1 LRRLLAIFQ
10 RRALM
15 TALGGD
21 LSAKVAV
28 VTGAASGI
36 GRATTRALVAA
47 GARVV
52 ALDIDGAGVD
62 RTAEL
67 CDDADF
73 VVPVTGDV
81 SDPVDVQSAVRM
93 AEQRWGRL
101 TTMVNNA
108 AISIPGTVVET
119 TVEDFDRTLAV
130 NLRGVFLGCK
140 YAVPALLRAGGGAII
155 NMGSVNSLVAEPV
168 LSAYTA
174 SKGGVLM
181 LTRSVARDYASQGI
195 RCNCI
200 CPGWVDTPI
209 NLAHASRMGGIEA
222 VRASLPQWQPIGREG
237 RPEEIA
243 AMVLFLASDA
253 ATFVTGSALV
263 ADGGM
268 TAM

>member
-1 LRRLLAIFQ
+1 
-10 RRALM
+10 M
-15 TALGGD
+15 TPTGGD

-36 GRATTRALVAA
+36 GRASTRALVAA

-52 ALDIDGAGVD
+52 ALDIDAAGVQ

-67 CDDADF
+67 CDDAGA
-73 VVPVTGDV
+73 VVPMPGDV
-81 SDPVDVQSAVRM
+81 SDPVDVASAVRM
-93 AEQRWGRL
+93 AERRWGRL
-101 TTMVNNA
+101 TTMINNA
-108 AISIPGTVVET
+108 AISIPGTVVDT

-140 YAVPALLRAGGGAII
+140 YAVPALLRAGGGSII

-168 LSAYTA
+168 LASYTA

-181 LTRSVARDYASQGI
+181 LTKAVARDFAAQGV

-209 NLAHASRMGGIEA
+209 NLAHAARMGGIEA

-243 AMVLFLASDA
+243 ALVLFLASDA
-253 ATFVTGSALV
+253 SSFITGSALV

-268 TAM
+268 TAI

>member
-1 LRRLLAIFQ
+1 MFQ
-10 RRALM
+10 RCAPV
-15 TALGGD
+15 TAIGGD
-21 LSAKVAV
+21 LSSKVAV

-52 ALDIDGAGVD
+52 ALDIDAAGVE

-67 CDDADF
+67 SDNADF
-73 VVPVTGDV
+73 VIALPGDV
-81 SDPVDVQSAVRM
+81 SDPVDVQGAVRL

-140 YAVPALLRAGGGAII
+140 YAVPALLRAGGGSII

-181 LTRSVARDYASQGI
+181 LTRSVARDYAAQGI